1 MPHARSRPKRPAE
14 ATLSALNVGPRDC
27 PRHRGPTVESSPV
40 YRLLHPRCRR
50 TSCFPT
56 RGCQRKEEFHAEVS
70 GAVGSGSASSSSG
83 FGGVQQPPDS
93 SLRLDVPMPNFCPSG
108 TRRAA
113 ALPVWP
119 VTAGAIATFAKLPQR
134 PGRRRGYWR
143 PPTSANATRR
153 CGRGGR
159 APSKRSRGHGPLHR
173 AAPGR
178 PTTLATDGSQEP
190 EGRIR
195 CNRER
200 DGASQQPRP

>member
-14 ATLSALNVGPRDC
+14 ATLSALNVGSRDC

-40 YRLLHPRCRR
+40 YRLLHPRRRR

-56 RGCQRKEEFHAEVS
+56 RGCQRKEEFHVEVS

-119 VTAGAIATFAKLPQR
+119 VTAGAIATFCKAAPAARSQTWLLAASHFRQR
-134 PGRRRGYWR
+134 HATLWPRG
-143 PPTSANATRR
+143 P
-153 CGRGGR
+153 
-159 APSKRSRGHGPLHR
+159 GPLEALPR
-173 AAPGR
+173 SR
-178 PTTLATDGSQEP
+178 PTTPGGT
-190 EGRIR
+190 
-195 CNRER
+195 
-200 DGASQQPRP
+200 RPPDNTRN